1 MLSLNHFAIS
11 IGIHEEDAEYEKKRP
26 CTKDHKLAHLGR
38 LFAAAVSFFCCRHRC
53 RRRCTRGAASLCDGD
68 GERRPARA
76 DRPPR
81 RRRRLREPLRGV
93 QRPGARRHPQ
103 QRLPLLEY
111 AARRIHRGK
120 PESWRRPRTHHRERG
135 DERPALKAARIPRSG
150 GHESRRH
157 HRKPERDLRRWRRL
171 FECLPRHPRRRA
183 RPARPV
189 RRLCGASHRGRQDR
203 HPWQGA

>member
-1 MLSLNHFAIS
+1 MLSLRNFVIN
-11 IGIHEEDAEYEKKRP
+11 IGIHEEDSAYEKKRP
-26 CTKDHKLAHLGR
+26 RTKDHKLAHLGR
-38 LFAAAVSFFCCRHRC
+38 LFAAAVSFFCRGHRC

-76 DRPPR
+76 DCLPR

-93 QRPGARRHPQ
+93 QRPGARRRPQ

-111 AARRIHRGK
+111 AARRIYRRK
-120 PESWRRPRTHHRERG
+120 PESQRRSCTHHRERG

-157 HRKPERDLRRWRRL
+157 HRKPERDLCRWRRL
-171 FECLPRHPRRRA
+171 FECLPCHPRRRA

-189 RRLCGASHRGRQDR
+189 GRLCRASHR
-203 HPWQGA
+203 